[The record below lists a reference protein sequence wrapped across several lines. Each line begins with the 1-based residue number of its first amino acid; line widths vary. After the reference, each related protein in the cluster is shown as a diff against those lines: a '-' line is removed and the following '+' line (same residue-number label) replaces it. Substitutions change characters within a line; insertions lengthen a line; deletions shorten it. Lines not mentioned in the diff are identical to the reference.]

1 MRLLVSHYLTI
12 TYLINIILFVLY
24 LSTRFSIT
32 AVMKETLS
40 FKIDPAIKDA
50 ILKLAKKE
58 NRSLSNYVV
67 TVLMRHL
74 EIKGIDWHKEAGEK
88 EGAP

>member
-1 MRLLVSHYLTI
+1 
-12 TYLINIILFVLY
+12 FVLY
-24 LSTRFSIT
+24 ISTRFSII
-32 AVMKETLS
+32 AAMKETLS

-58 NRSLSNYVV
+58 NRSLSNYVI

-74 EIKGIDWHKEAGEK
+74 EIKGIDWRKEAGEK
-88 EGAP
+88 ERMS

>member
-1 MRLLVSHYLTI
+1 M
-12 TYLINIILFVLY
+12 LY
-24 LSTRFSIT
+24 LSTRFSIII
-32 AVMKETLS
+32 AMKETLS

-74 EIKGIDWHKEAGEK
+74 EIKGIDWRKEAGVK
-88 EGAP
+88 EGVT

>member
-1 MRLLVSHYLTI
+1 
-12 TYLINIILFVLY
+12 
-24 LSTRFSIT
+24 
-32 AVMKETLS
+32 MKETLS
-40 FKIDPAIKDA
+40 FKVDPGIKDA

-74 EIKGIDWHKEAGEK
+74 EIKGIDWRSEHQES
-88 EGAP
+88 

>member
-1 MRLLVSHYLTI
+1 M
-12 TYLINIILFVLY
+12 LY
-24 LSTRFSIT
+24 LSPRFSII
-32 AVMKETLS
+32 AAMKETLS

-74 EIKGIDWHKEAGEK
+74 DIKGIDWHKEAGEK
-88 EGAP
+88 EGVS

>member
-1 MRLLVSHYLTI
+1 
-12 TYLINIILFVLY
+12 
-24 LSTRFSIT
+24 
-32 AVMKETLS
+32 MKETLS

-74 EIKGIDWHKEAGEK
+74 EIKGIDWRDEVGEK